1 MQVICDVEEGRRL
14 LEPSRALVE
23 LPPTR
28 RVTIRAVRVPER
40 NIAMRIA
47 VARQT
52 EGPATPLSSVLL
64 IPEYRQRTSVRGA
77 LIHPT
82 NTAASGPSQLLRTSQ
97 VPVPGIALP
106 GGVQSPE
113 ERDDLIELALLV
125 RLGGRLPVG
134 AAATATPRRR

>member
-14 LEPSRALVE
+14 LEPSRALQQR

-52 EGPATPLSSVLL
+52 EGARAPP
-64 IPEYRQRTSVRGA
+64 
-77 LIHPT
+77 
-82 NTAASGPSQLLRTSQ
+82 
-97 VPVPGIALP
+97 
-106 GGVQSPE
+106 
-113 ERDDLIELALLV
+113 
-125 RLGGRLPVG
+125 RL
-134 AAATATPRRR
+134 